1 MPVSIQRSRRI
12 ADQLQKEL
20 ADLLRRDFKDPRL
33 GMVTLTEV
41 LVSADHSHAKIYV
54 SSLLGAAS
62 LQQSLQVL
70 QEGAT
75 FLRRQLGRRMRL
87 RTMPQLHFIEDTLPD
102 RALAL
107 TSLIDEAIAADAQH
121 PPQS

>member
-1 MPVSIQRSRRI
+1 MNAPFQRSRRI

-20 ADLLRRDFKDPRL
+20 ADLLRREFKDPRL

-41 LVSADHSHAKIYV
+41 QVSADYSHAKIYV
-54 SSLLGAAS
+54 STLLGADS
-62 LQQSLQVL
+62 LQQSLQAL
-70 QEGAT
+70 QEGAL

-87 RTMPQLHFIEDTLPD
+87 RTMPQLHFIEDNLPD

-107 TSLIDEAIAADAQH
+107 TSLIDEAIAADAHH
-121 PPQS
+121 PSQS